1 MLSQSCDS
9 SEIAALILEVVS
21 NQDNYLELSAHAA
34 RTVKDQYS
42 IEKNIYRLEE
52 AYSRALSLKVSA

>member
-1 MLSQSCDS
+1 MDYLLLRTLMQVFQYAHGKNGMLSQSCDS

-34 RTVKDQYS
+34 Q
-42 IEKNIYRLEE
+42 L
-52 AYSRALSLKVSA
+52 